1 MKNGREEIN
10 VFLFKNNC
18 FQCFGF
24 PVSLEANNDNNND
37 EDEFGCKKNGPKP
50 RAFCHFMQFLKK
62 YM

>member
-37 EDEFGCKKNGPKP
+37 EDEFGCKKMVQNQGL
-50 RAFCHFMQFLKK
+50 FVISCNF
-62 YM
+62 